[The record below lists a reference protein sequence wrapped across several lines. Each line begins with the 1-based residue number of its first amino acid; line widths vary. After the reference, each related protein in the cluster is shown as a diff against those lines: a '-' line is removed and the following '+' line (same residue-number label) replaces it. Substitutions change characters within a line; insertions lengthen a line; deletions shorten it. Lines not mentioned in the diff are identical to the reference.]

1 MLYNLWVITNI
12 VNTKIHFGRATR
24 LVFSVSSSA
33 ESARMACRYISI
45 RNLVLYYLWCH
56 NRKVAWFVKYN
67 CDVLIFRHNVEWW
80 AEQMQAY
87 LRSILWAKVE
97 QLEDSYL
104 LTFIIGTSI
113 LQQMQTSICIFVCI
127 LKKFLTFI
135 KSYGWLFLFKKN
147 LRGFQ
152 KPSAFEL
159 ETKAWNGRN
168 ILLVYKVKRNKKQDF
183 VFKIWKNTL
192 KIQQVCSWNRSNIFS
207 ILQSWMLSIDKRIGQ
222 KEVIQICLLVSV
234 ILYYHELSFQTYEMY
249 YSYLW
254 ARASKIEINVTYRY
268 NHVYFYF
275 LHDNQSCT
283 LGS

>member
-1 MLYNLWVITNI
+1 MHFTLYNILYNLWVITNI

-152 KPSAFEL
+152 KPSNERALPLKSSGFFFWWWIIGVGESPQGPPL
-159 ETKAWNGRN
+159 SPLVRVSSMHVIKPLSCNHDIHWMISWYVRFDVFHSVMKIHTK
-168 ILLVYKVKRNKKQDF
+168 
-183 VFKIWKNTL
+183 
-192 KIQQVCSWNRSNIFS
+192 VC
-207 ILQSWMLSIDKRIGQ
+207 
-222 KEVIQICLLVSV
+222 VI
-234 ILYYHELSFQTYEMY
+234 
-249 YSYLW
+249 
-254 ARASKIEINVTYRY
+254 
-268 NHVYFYF
+268 
-275 LHDNQSCT
+275 
-283 LGS
+283 